1 MVHGEQDMQL
11 TILEEPNEERYLR
24 CHLVEEFRIF
34 NIVID
39 KEEAK
44 MYEILIAIGQDL
56 QKLQP
61 VVNMYLEWL
70 NNCEEELT
78 VYIEKQLGEPLSVHW
93 MEEIEVYAVSIVFND
108 VDDYGATIS
117 FGMEDV
123 FGDHIVE
130 LDFEKCEIIGNRL
143 IG

>member
-1 MVHGEQDMQL
+1 MQL

-44 MYEILIAIGQDL
+44 MYEILITIGQDL

-61 VVNMYLEWL
+61 VPPQRLQE
-70 NNCEEELT
+70 
-78 VYIEKQLGEPLSVHW
+78 ISISALGSVKGKYEGRKRILVSLPNISLAKNKRACLRSANDTFLS
-93 MEEIEVYAVSIVFND
+93 
-108 VDDYGATIS
+108 T
-117 FGMEDV
+117 
-123 FGDHIVE
+123 
-130 LDFEKCEIIGNRL
+130 
-143 IG
+143 